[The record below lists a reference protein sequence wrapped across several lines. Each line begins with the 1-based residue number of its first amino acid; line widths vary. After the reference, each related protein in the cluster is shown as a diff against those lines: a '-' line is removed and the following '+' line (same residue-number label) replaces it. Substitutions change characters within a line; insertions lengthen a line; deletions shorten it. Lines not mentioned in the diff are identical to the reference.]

1 MATEVAPL
9 PEIAPK
15 PAAIITTQEW
25 KPAVNPWII
34 AMSVMMATFMEVL
47 DTSVANVALP
57 HIAGNLSASNDEAT
71 WVLTSYLMANA
82 VVLPATGWLGRRF
95 GRQRFLLFCLVLF
108 TASSFLCGFAVSLP
122 MLIFARIL
130 QGAGGGAL
138 QPIAQAVLIESFPKE
153 KQGQAI
159 GVYGIGVVVAPI
171 IGPVLGGW
179 ITDNYSWR
187 WVFYI
192 NVPIGVLAFF
202 MLRQF
207 VHDPPWIK
215 NARATIGSIDGLGFA
230 LMALWLGAQEVV
242 LDKGQDDDWFS
253 SNFIRGLAITAAL
266 AFAFF
271 LIREFKTKGP
281 IVDLRMLGDR
291 NYGFGTLLIGVVG
304 ALLYGVT
311 TLLPL
316 FMQTLLGYSAY
327 SSGLAIA
334 PRGMGALIGM
344 AVCGNLI
351 GRIDSRFLAL
361 FGFAVCGLSVWQFSH
376 LDLIMNP
383 GTIFFSNVING
394 LSTAFMFVPLNTLSF
409 GTLSRE
415 QVGNATG
422 VYNLM
427 RNVGGSVGISIVSTM
442 LARRAQVH
450 QAMMTAH
457 LSPFNPIYQ
466 QTLRGYQATLSH
478 QMSSSDASQK
488 ALGLLGGMV
497 QQQATMGAVIDIFQG
512 AVLTA
517 GAAGLLVFVL
527 KNVKTRG
534 PTGAH

>member
-1 MATEVAPL
+1 MATEVAPPL
-9 PEIAPK
+9 ELAPQRTVTV
-15 PAAIITTQEW
+15 ASQDW

-82 VVLPATGWLGRRF
+82 IVLPATGWLGRRF

-122 MLIFARIL
+122 MLIFARVL

-192 NVPIGVLAFF
+192 NVPIGVVAFL
-202 MLRQF
+202 MLRAF

-215 NARATIGSIDGLGFA
+215 KARATIGPIDGLGFG

-242 LDKGQDDDWFS
+242 LDKGQDEDWFS
-253 SNFIRGLAITAAL
+253 SNLIRGLAMVAAL
-266 AFAFF
+266 ALILF
-271 LIREFKTKGP
+271 LIREFKAKGP
-281 IVDLRMLGDR
+281 IVDLRMLRDR
-291 NYGFGTLLIGVVG
+291 NYGFGTMLIGVVG

-327 SSGLAIA
+327 SAGLAIA
-334 PRGMGALIGM
+334 PRGLGALIAMGI
-344 AVCGNLI
+344 AGNLV
-351 GRIDSRFLAL
+351 GRVDGRLLAL
-361 FGFAVCGLSVWQFSH
+361 FGFGACGFSCWQFSH
-376 LDLIMNP
+376 LDLLMAP

-394 LSTAFMFVPLNTLSF
+394 MSTAFMFVPLNTLSF
-409 GTLSRE
+409 GTLNRE

-450 QAMMTAH
+450 QAMMSAH
-457 LSPFNPIYQ
+457 LSPLNPQ
-466 QTLRGYQATLSH
+466 FQELLRGYQSSLSH
-478 QMSSSDASQK
+478 QMSASDASQK
-488 ALGLLGGMV
+488 ALGLLGGLV

-512 AVLTA
+512 AVLVA
-517 GAAGLLVFVL
+517 GVAGLLVFVL

-534 PTGAH
+534 PAGAH

>member
-1 MATEVAPL
+1 MATEALAPPQIIPKRTVA
-9 PEIAPK
+9 AP
-15 PAAIITTQEW
+15 TQEW

-108 TASSFLCGFAVSLP
+108 TASSFLCGFAVNLP
-122 MLIFARIL
+122 MLIVARVL

-207 VHDPPWIK
+207 VKDPPWIK
-215 NARATIGSIDGLGFA
+215 SARATIGAIDGLGFA

-266 AFAFF
+266 ALAFF
-271 LIREFKTKGP
+271 LIRELTAKGP
-281 IVDLRMLGDR
+281 IVDLRMLTDR
-291 NYGFGTLLIGVVG
+291 NFGFGTLLIGVVG

-334 PRGMGALIGM
+334 PRGIGALFGM
-344 AVCGNLI
+344 GICGNLV
-351 GRIDSRFLAL
+351 GRIDGRLLAL
-361 FGFAVCGLSVWQFSH
+361 FGFAACGVSCWQFSH
-376 LDLIMNP
+376 LSLSMNP
-383 GTIFFSNVING
+383 GTIFVSCLING
-394 LSTAFMFVPLNTLSF
+394 MSTAFMFVPLNTLSF

-415 QVGNATG
+415 QIGNATG

-442 LARRAQVH
+442 LYRRAQAH
-450 QAMMTAH
+450 QSMMTEH
-457 LSPFNPIYQ
+457 LSPLNPRYQ
-466 QTLRGYQATLSH
+466 ETLRGYAAGLSH

-488 ALGLLGGMV
+488 ALGVLSGVV

-512 AVLTA
+512 AVLMA
-517 GAAGLLVFVL
+517 GVAGILVFIL

-534 PTGAH
+534 PAGAH

>member
-1 MATEVAPL
+1 MATELVAP
-9 PEIAPK
+9 PELAPK
-15 PAAIITTQEW
+15 RAVTVTLQEW

-82 VVLPATGWLGRRF
+82 IVLPATGWLGRRF

-122 MLIFARIL
+122 MLIVARVL

-192 NVPIGVLAFF
+192 NVPIGFLAFF
-202 MLRQF
+202 MLRTF
-207 VHDPPWIK
+207 VQDPPWIK
-215 NARATIGSIDGLGFA
+215 NARKTIGSIDGLGFG

-242 LDKGQDDDWFS
+242 LDKGQDDDWFGS
-253 SNFIRGLAITAAL
+253 SLIRGLAIVAATAFVL
-266 AFAFF
+266 F
-271 LIREFKTKGP
+271 LIREFKTRGP

-291 NYGFGTLLIGVVG
+291 NYGFGTMLIGVVG

-334 PRGMGALIGM
+334 PRGLGALIAMGL
-344 AVCGNLI
+344 AGNLV
-351 GRIDSRFLAL
+351 GRVDGRFLAL
-361 FGFAVCGLSVWQFSH
+361 FGFTACGLSCWQFAH
-376 LDLIMNP
+376 LNLDMAP

-394 LSTAFMFVPLNTLSF
+394 MSTAFMFVPLNTLSF
-409 GTLSRE
+409 GTLNRE

-450 QAMMTAH
+450 QAMMSQH
-457 LSPFNPIYQ
+457 LTPLNPQYQ
-466 QTLRGYQATLSH
+466 QLLNGYSANLSH
-478 QMSSSDASQK
+478 QMSASDASQK
-488 ALGLLGGMV
+488 ALGLLGGLV

-512 AVLTA
+512 AVLLAAT
-517 GAAGLLVFVL
+517 AGLLVFVL

-534 PTGAH
+534 PAGGH

>member
-1 MATEVAPL
+1 MATTEVAPPPKL
-9 PEIAPK
+9 APK
-15 PAAIITTQEW
+15 EAPPPVQQQIW

-108 TASSFLCGFAVSLP
+108 TASSFLCGFAVNLP
-122 MLIFARIL
+122 MLIVARIL

-202 MLRQF
+202 MLRTF
-207 VHDPPWIK
+207 VQDPPWIK
-215 NARATIGSIDGLGFA
+215 SARATIGRIDGLGFA

-242 LDKGQDDDWFS
+242 LDKGQDEDWFG
-253 SNFIRGLAITAAL
+253 SNLIRGLAITAGLAL
-266 AFAFF
+266 VFF
-271 LIREFKTKGP
+271 LVREFTARGP

-334 PRGMGALIGM
+334 PRGLGALFGM
-344 AVCGNLI
+344 GIAGNLV
-351 GRIDSRFLAL
+351 GRVDSRFLAL
-361 FGFAVCGLSVWQFSH
+361 FGFAACGLSCWQFSH
-376 LDLIMNP
+376 LDLSMNP
-383 GTIFFSNVING
+383 GTIFFSNMING

-422 VYNLM
+422 LYNLM

-450 QAMMTAH
+450 QAMMTSH
-457 LSPFNPIYQ
+457 LSPFNPQYEAI
-466 QTLRGYQATLSH
+466 LRGYQANLSH
-478 QMSSSDASQK
+478 QMSSSDAS
-488 ALGLLGGMV
+488 AEG
-497 QQQATMGAVIDIFQG
+497 T
-512 AVLTA
+512 
-517 GAAGLLVFVL
+517 GAARRG
-527 KNVKTRG
+527 G
-534 PTGAH
+534 PTASDHGGGHRHFPRGRADGWRRPVCSCSSLRM

>member
-1 MATEVAPL
+1 MATEIATEISQKPL
-9 PEIAPK
+9 V
-15 PAAIITTQEW
+15 PAAAQDW

-34 AMSVMMATFMEVL
+34 AMSVMIATFMEVL

-108 TASSFLCGFAVSLP
+108 TVSSFLCGFAVSLP
-122 MLIFARIL
+122 MLIVARIL

-202 MLRQF
+202 MLRAF
-207 VHDPPWIK
+207 VKDPPWIK
-215 NARATIGSIDGLGFA
+215 SARATIGSIDSMGFA

-242 LDKGQDDDWFS
+242 LDKGQDEDWFS
-253 SNFIRGLAITAAL
+253 SNLIRGLAITAAL
-266 AFAFF
+266 AFIFF
-271 LIREFKTKGP
+271 LIREFKAKSP
-281 IVDLRMLGDR
+281 IVDLRILGNR

-334 PRGMGALIGM
+334 PRGLGALIAMG
-344 AVCGNLI
+344 VSGNLV
-351 GRIDSRFLAL
+351 GRVDGRLLAL
-361 FGFAVCGLSVWQFSH
+361 FGFASCGFSVWQFSH
-376 LDLIMNP
+376 LDLSMNP
-383 GTIFFSNVING
+383 GTIFFSNMING
-394 LSTAFMFVPLNTLSF
+394 MSTAFMFVPLNTLSF
-409 GTLSRE
+409 GTLNRE

-422 VYNLM
+422 LYNLM

-450 QAMMTAH
+450 QAMMTSH
-457 LSPFNPIYQ
+457 LSPLNPVYQ
-466 QTLRGYQATLSH
+466 NTIQSYQANLSH
-478 QMSSSDASQK
+478 QMSPSDAQGK
-488 ALGLLGGMV
+488 ALGLITGVV

-512 AVLTA
+512 AVLMA
-517 GAAGLLVFVL
+517 AAAGLLVFIL

-534 PTGAH
+534 PSGAH